1 MKASVPHCPHCAGS
15 IAPDTEAC
23 PACGFSLG
31 LLMKHFG
38 GRLVQLNRLTDSAHC
53 LRLREV
59 RHLESVLDE
68 FERTFPQIFASVLL
82 GVLPGSVNVNEIAFW
97 LLNRA
102 VLDTHGHRKLNE
114 FAIALVIDPVSKTA
128 GVTVGYA
135 LEPILTPKV
144 LSSILTSLRTP
155 LWHGE
160 HASAIESCF
169 ELIQKRLKSAA
180 LRVRRTEDVLP
191 PQSPEDFLDDS
202 SMRTLRQT
210 PPELDHDAPTAGQ
223 SPSQEQSI
231 DPE

>member
-1 MKASVPHCPHCAGS
+1 MKASSPLCPHCAAGLQQNS
-15 IAPDTEAC
+15 PQC
-23 PACGFSLG
+23 PACGFSLE

-38 GRLVQLNRLTDSAHC
+38 GRLVQLDRLTDSAHC

-68 FERTFPQIFASVLL
+68 FERTFPQVFASVLL

-102 VLDTHGHRKLNE
+102 VLNTHGHRRLNE

-128 GVTVGYA
+128 GITVGYA
-135 LEPILTPKV
+135 LESILTPKV
-144 LSSILTSLRTP
+144 LSGILATLRTP

-160 HASAIESCF
+160 HASSIENCF
-169 ELIQKRLKSAA
+169 KLIQKRLQSAA
-180 LRVRRTEDVLP
+180 LRVRRTEDILP

-202 SMRTLRQT
+202 SLRTLRHSPVEMDQ
-210 PPELDHDAPTAGQ
+210 EESSHDAATSDQ
-223 SPSQEQSI
+223 Q
-231 DPE
+231 